1 MCSSS
6 AHYVHRTSFNMRRFF
21 FLSFICVSQLLLL
34 SACVTQQVIQTDEKL
49 FHDELFSAPT
59 ESISAENIFRLN
71 PAMQQFLDREIRKQS
86 RIHSDQRALYMALY
100 DEGKLRLRYDSSYT
114 RNASDTFDTRSGNCL
129 SLVIMTAAFAKQ
141 MGLKTTYQKVFLEE
155 EWSRAGELY
164 FSSEHVNIV
173 LGQRKLAMTIDN
185 TSSEPMIVDFLQ
197 RGEAA
202 NLRSIEIDENTII
215 AMFMNNRAAEALAR
229 NDYHQAYWWVRGA
242 INADYQFAAAYNTL
256 GVIYMKR
263 NQAEPAYRALTAAL
277 ALNPKSLV
285 TMSNMVQTLNGL
297 DRVAEAKELS
307 LRILDEQ
314 PHPPFHFF
322 QLGLAAMNRNDYAA
336 AKSLFKRE
344 LKRAPDYHEFHFWL
358 GLAHFRLGEI
368 ADAEKEL
375 NLAKQNSSNQKDL
388 ALYAAKLNYLNARR

>member
-1 MCSSS
+1 
-6 AHYVHRTSFNMRRFF
+6 MRR
-21 FLSFICVSQLLLL
+21 LLILTLVCCSQLLMLNGC
-34 SACVTQQVIQTDEKL
+34 ATKPVPRTNAEL
-49 FHDELFSAPT
+49 FHDEFFTAP
-59 ESISAENIFRLN
+59 EEPVSAENIFKLN

-129 SLVIMTAAFAKQ
+129 SLVIMTAAFAKE

-173 LGQRKLAMTIDN
+173 LGQKKLSMSIDN
-185 TSSEPMIVDFLQ
+185 AGSETMVVDFLQ
-197 RGEAA
+197 RGEAE
-202 NLRSIEIDENTII
+202 NLRSIEIDENTVI

-229 NDYHQAYWWVRGA
+229 KDFNQAYWWARAA
-242 INADYQFAAAYNTL
+242 IKADNQFSAAYNTL
-256 GVIYMKR
+256 GVIYMR
-263 NQAEPAYRALTAAL
+263 SNHAEPAYRALTVAL
-277 ALNPKSLV
+277 SLNPKSLV
-285 TMSNMVQTLNGL
+285 TMSNLAQALNNT
-297 DRVAEAKELS
+297 DRVAEAKL
-307 LRILDEQ
+307 LNQQLLDLQ
-314 PHPPFHFF
+314 PHPPFHYF
-322 QLGLAAMNRNDYAA
+322 QLGLAAMNRNDYIE

-375 NLAKQNSSNQKDL
+375 NLAKQNSSNQQDH
-388 ALYAAKLNYLNARR
+388 ALYAAKLNHLNATR